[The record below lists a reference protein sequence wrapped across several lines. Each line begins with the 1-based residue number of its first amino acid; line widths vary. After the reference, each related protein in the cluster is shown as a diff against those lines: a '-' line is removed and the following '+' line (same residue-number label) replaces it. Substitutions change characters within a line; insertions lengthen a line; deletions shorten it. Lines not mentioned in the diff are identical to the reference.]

1 LKRILKSNIM
11 TLVKQKDY
19 VDAVTSDF
27 IFEELSGLQN
37 NPKEMLKEAQVMI
50 ENGMVSE
57 QYTSKQIVKEF
68 YNRL

>member
-1 LKRILKSNIM
+1 M
-11 TLVKQKDY
+11 TLVKQKNVY

>member
-1 LKRILKSNIM
+1 M
-11 TLVKQKDY
+11 TVESKVY
-19 VDAVTSDF
+19 VDAVTSDY
-27 IFEELSGLQN
+27 IFEELSGSHN

-50 ENGMVSE
+50 ENGMVSK

>member
-1 LKRILKSNIM
+1 M
-11 TLVKQKDY
+11 TVDSKIY
-19 VDAVTSDF
+19 VDAVTSDY
-27 IFEELSGLQN
+27 IFEELSGLHN

>member
-1 LKRILKSNIM
+1 M
-11 TLVKQKDY
+11 TVESKIY
-19 VDAVTSDF
+19 VDAVTSDY
-27 IFEELSGLQN
+27 IFEELSGLHN
-37 NPKEMLKEAQVMI
+37 NPKEMLKEAQAMI

>member
-1 LKRILKSNIM
+1 M
-11 TLVKQKDY
+11 TVESKIY
-19 VDAVTSDF
+19 VDAITSDY

-50 ENGMVSE
+50 ENGMVAE